1 MIWYVLIFVVAFLL
15 GFFIG
20 RIRKAKDAIGDVYV
34 LRDDEGVYLQLGVA
48 DIRDI
53 TSKSQVLLNVVE
65 RIPRK

>member
-1 MIWYVLIFVVAFLL
+1 MIWYVLIFVVTFLL

-20 RIRKAKDAIGDVYV
+20 RLRKAKDAIGDIYV

-53 TSKSQVLLNVVE
+53 IDKSQVLLNVVE

>member
-20 RIRKAKDAIGDVYV
+20 RIRKAKDAIGDIYV

>member
-20 RIRKAKDAIGDVYV
+20 RIRKAKDANGNIYV
-34 LRDDEGVYLQLGVA
+34 LRDDEGIYLHLGVT

-53 TSKSQVLLNVVE
+53 TSKSQVLLNVIE

>member
-20 RIRKAKDAIGDVYV
+20 RLRKAKDAIGDIYV

-53 TSKSQVLLNVVE
+53 IDKSQALLNVVE

>member
-20 RIRKAKDAIGDVYV
+20 RLRKAKDAMGDIYV

-53 TSKSQVLLNVVE
+53 IDKSQVLLNVVE

>member
-1 MIWYVLIFVVAFLL
+1 MIWYVLIFVAAFLL

-20 RIRKAKDAIGDVYV
+20 RLRKAKDAMGDIYV
-34 LRDDEGVYLQLGVA
+34 LRDDDGVYLQLGVA

>member
-15 GFFIG
+15 GCFIG
-20 RIRKAKDAIGDVYV
+20 HLRKAKDAIGDIYV
-34 LRDDEGVYLQLGVA
+34 LRDDDGVYLQLGVA

-53 TSKSQVLLNVVE
+53 TSKNQVLLNVVE